1 MTKSSQQTDGA
12 IDWKEALP
20 VSVGESPT
28 YPRTSTGMIGWRSTK
43 PDCQL
48 DIYGHG
54 AFKDPGAFK
63 KGDIIRTFKWPR
75 EGIL

>member
-1 MTKSSQQTDGA
+1 MINSGEQCLIGA
-12 IDWKEALP
+12 VDWKEALP
-20 VSVGESPT
+20 VSVGESPN

-43 PDCQL
+43 KDCQL
-48 DIYGHG
+48 DAYGNG
-54 AFKDPGAFK
+54 TFR